1 MKKLETASIVE
12 IFPMKVWME
21 SDFFGNK
28 HVMVQHQDG
37 SSAPFT
43 YCTFHYD
50 NHYTCNSMTWEMAE
64 KIAIALGAKESVERK
79 MREIKYAE

>member
-28 HVMVQHQDG
+28 HVMVQHQDDN
-37 SSAPFT
+37 SEPFT
-43 YCTFHYD
+43 YCTLYYD
-50 NHYTCNSMTWEMAE
+50 NHYTCNSMMFEMAE
-64 KIAIALGAKESVERK
+64 KIAIALGAKKPVERK
-79 MREIKYAE
+79 IREIKYAE